1 MIITALLENET
12 VSSQYEKKHGLS
24 LYVKTQEHNI
34 LFDLGPDETFIKN
47 AEKMNIDLKE
57 VNIVVISH
65 GHNDHGGGLKAF
77 LEYNDKAKIYIRKS
91 AFNPHYTTPLLWTKI
106 NIGLDNELM
115 DNERIIF
122 TDDQFNIDEN
132 LCLFSNV
139 KMDRLL
145 PEGNKSLYKKENNK
159 FINDDF
165 SHEQNLLIFE
175 DGEYTLLSGCSH
187 CGIVNILDKAEGMAQ
202 KHISTAIGGFHLFKI
217 GMTKNETV
225 DAIGNELM
233 KRKTKFYTCHC
244 TGVKSYERL
253 KEEMNDK
260 IEYLKTGQT
269 VEVIY

>member
-122 TDDQFNIDEN
+122 TDALSRDSNSKDQIGP
-132 LCLFSNV
+132 
-139 KMDRLL
+139 RLT
-145 PEGNKSLYKKENNK
+145 GNASPPPGSSL
-159 FINDDF
+159 IN
-165 SHEQNLLIFE
+165 Q
-175 DGEYTLLSGCSH
+175 
-187 CGIVNILDKAEGMAQ
+187 
-202 KHISTAIGGFHLFKI
+202 
-217 GMTKNETV
+217 
-225 DAIGNELM
+225 
-233 KRKTKFYTCHC
+233 
-244 TGVKSYERL
+244 RL
-253 KEEMNDK
+253 RF
-260 IEYLKTGQT
+260 
-269 VEVIY
+269 